1 MGNLQPNLV
10 YASPTSG
17 IGPLSP
23 RKLVLSDLPSLPP
36 GGISSISCTDGS
48 LLLTPDPIITTGTVA
63 INTYNVNQWE
73 GQQNFDNISLQNG
86 SYCLFNGV
94 SDTNWGMGL
103 YPFFTCTNIG
113 SSSSIQVSV
122 GQGTSG
128 PDGFAIGQCC
138 AGSSIAEFRGYD
150 KASFFNGATYVNCN
164 VPYGNFTVAGGIEFT
179 DIPGYGIVSIGDIVS
194 TVGWNGAGL
203 LMGNS
208 TSGETACSIVYN
220 EDQLFFGQLT
230 SSTSNILGTWNQ
242 YVFAVGT
249 NVSSNAFV
257 TNGGTSSQF
266 VKGDGSLDSTSYGT
280 GTVTSVIANAPLTGG
295 TITTSGSIGIN
306 KADAATDG
314 YLSATDFGIF
324 HNKQNAITTGTVAQY
339 FRGDLSLATFP
350 SGLPPTG
357 SAGGDLSGTYP
368 NPTVQKILGK
378 SIASLTSGFLK
389 YNGTS
394 WIFDTNTYLTG
405 NQTVTLSGDATG
417 AGATSIGITLATVNS
432 NVGTFNT
439 VTVNGKGLVTAASN
453 TSYQSPI
460 SLTTTGSS
468 GSATFVSNTLNVPTY
483 TLAGLGG
490 ISLSALSAS
499 SPLSYNN
506 TTGAFSISKANTSTD
521 GYISSTDWNTFNGKQ
536 PQLSGT
542 GFVKASGTSI
552 TYDNSTY
559 LTGNQNI
566 TLSGDV
572 TGTGA
577 TSISTSISATTVTG
591 KALTGYLSGAGTIS
605 SSDSI
610 LSAIQKLNGNI
621 AALTTGVSSV
631 FGRTGAVT
639 ATSGDYTTAQVTE
652 SGNLYFTNARAIA
665 ALLTGYVSGAG
676 TISASDSILS
686 AIQKLNGNIAA
697 LTTGVSSV
705 SNSDSTLTISPTTG
719 AVIASLNL
727 GNANT
732 WTAIQKF
739 NPSSENAVVI
749 GNGASSNYLFAG
761 IGTGAQLASGNGYL
775 AYGTSFSATT
785 VMMLFSGSSTS
796 RVVGIV
802 NGILQLSTSNAELR
816 GGTGGGATVGTNIKL
831 TNNTPNGGAIT
842 ATSGSTLPCC
852 PIPPWPMRCR

>member
-138 AGSSIAEFRGYD
+138 AGASIAEFRGYD

-164 VPYGNFTVAGGIEFT
+164 VPYGNFTVAGGTEFT
-179 DIPGYGIVSIGDIVS
+179 DIPGYGVVSIGDIVS

-230 SSTSNILGTWNQ
+230 SSTSNILGTWDQ

-280 GTVTSVIANAPLTGG
+280 GTVTSIIITAPLLGG

-306 KADAATDG
+306 KADATTNG
-314 YLSATDFGIF
+314 YLSALDYATFT
-324 HNKQNAITTGTVAQY
+324 NKQNAITTGTVAQY

-350 SGLPPTG
+350 SGRPPTG

-368 NPTVQKILGK
+368 NPTVHQILGK
-378 SIASLTSGFLK
+378 SIASLASGFLK

-405 NQTVTLSGDATG
+405 NQTV
-417 AGATSIGITLATVNS
+417 
-432 NVGTFNT
+432 
-439 VTVNGKGLVTAASN
+439 
-453 TSYQSPI
+453 
-460 SLTTTGSS
+460 
-468 GSATFVSNTLNVPTY
+468 
-483 TLAGLGG
+483 
-490 ISLSALSAS
+490 
-499 SPLSYNN
+499 
-506 TTGAFSISKANTSTD
+506 
-521 GYISSTDWNTFNGKQ
+521 
-536 PQLSGT
+536 
-542 GFVKASGTSI
+542 
-552 TYDNSTY
+552 
-559 LTGNQNI
+559 

-591 KALTGYLSGAGTIS
+591 KALTGY
-605 SSDSI
+605 
-610 LSAIQKLNGNI
+610 
-621 AALTTGVSSV
+621 
-631 FGRTGAVT
+631 
-639 ATSGDYTTAQVTE
+639 
-652 SGNLYFTNARAIA
+652 
-665 ALLTGYVSGAG
+665 VSGAG

-686 AIQKLNGNIAA
+686 AIQKLNGNNAA

-739 NPSSENAVVI
+739 NPSSENSVII
-749 GNGASSNYLFAG
+749 GNGSSSNYIYFG
-761 IGTGAQLASGNGYL
+761 IGSGSQIASGTGYL
-775 AYGTSFSATT
+775 AYGSSFS
-785 VMMLFSGSSTS
+785 SSTS
-796 RVVGIV
+796 FLQFSGTGTGRTISVT
-802 NGILQLSTSNAELR
+802 NGLLSLISELR
-816 GGTGGGATVGTNIKL
+816 GGVGGGSTVGTNIKI
-831 TNNTPNGGAIT
+831 TNNTSSAGAIT
-842 ATSGSTLPCC
+842 ATSGNQIDLILGTGTNGSFAPTSGTATYTLIQIQPTINQTSTASGITRGLYVNPTLTAAADFRAIHTTGTYNGTSGTVQANYLNPVYNQASGTAANYDLVVNRTETALGSGIQRLFSGQVGGTEKFGVDNKGNVSIASNPTTVNGSIAGSAIFSQPFQGSAFKKVMIYCNALNGTASYTFPTAFTYTPVALSTNGLSTALVTTLNTTTC
-852 PIPPWPMRCR
+852 TVTGTTSTGIITIEGI